1 MCLENHRFC
10 YSCLGRVSNKDRDRA
25 FSGLAWECPRCND
38 TCGCSV
44 CRRKSEGLG
53 KRPGKR
59 TSDGFPVGE
68 AGPRARKVGRPGGP
82 LSRQRRRHHSE
93 HEQYERLEQHNQ
105 HDQQEQQE
113 QHEQHSVL
121 IRPSHRGQIYVHIPR
136 RKVVIVHRQP
146 ETDADHRMQVDQ
158 GIGEAKSAPKKTSS
172 ARTVPARIA
181 PPHVLAVQTQVATDH
196 LLQTLQFTSRFASIL
211 GVDARCLA
219 ALQPLDQPPAAL
231 VPTLFEIRERIK
243 ALIAANSSS
252 SGEAAWSSRRTNRN
266 SMFRAEA
273 SGADPTEHANA
284 ILADI
289 AGLIDEAL
297 CTEPVREHIQ
307 DSARDIKD
315 PLKVFCKS
323 MSKLRGTLD
332 AIRPRTFTAA
342 KQPDRL
348 LESAAA
354 PVIDPS
360 AKGASAGQPR
370 AAPAEMREEVEHTHE
385 PPGTPSL
392 ESAGISSNASD
403 IFVSLAAIESAC
415 QGPAGDTDADKD
427 CSAATTLID
436 SFSVGAAP
444 ARADRAAGDEDAQE
458 PVAQIDTVHADAI
471 KNDAVLGDPSQH
483 SNDPSEAGDDSD
495 DKMPPLDVAS
505 SMIIDSFVHMD
516 QITITAR
523 SEMHGIA
530 ADHAPDAAV
539 RSDGKADGVI
549 AEPAQ
554 LAATPVSLPLS
565 PSTLIACGLAD
576 SHGDAKRAASS
587 EVLGVLPAL
596 PELPL
601 LSGPQGDTNPDEMTD
616 DDRQTLHSD
625 GVKSTDL
632 PAPQLPS
639 EHADQAV
646 SPRQPRPCQSPD
658 REHDD
663 QQNGPKRRQ
672 VEIEREQL
680 VVQPAPAQPRVSAAV
695 LAKIADIQAS
705 MRTLKAE
712 FIEALARV
720 HIRSWFLGVDTHGCL
735 YWLLPSLSGGVYGWG
750 RMWWLSN
757 HSSRADGGAACED
770 GASVDRWFFVEEASL
785 GHFAAMLLNDLEI
798 ALASKPQET
807 GRHVVPET
815 GDAMRSLVANILLL
829 SVD

>member
-1 MCLENHRFC
+1 MRHRDRVVMCLENHRFC

-38 TCGCSV
+38 TCGC
-44 CRRKSEGLG
+44 
-53 KRPGKR
+53 
-59 TSDGFPVGE
+59 
-68 AGPRARKVGRPGGP
+68 
-82 LSRQRRRHHSE
+82 SE

-323 MSKLRGTLD
+323 MSKLR
-332 AIRPRTFTAA
+332 
-342 KQPDRL
+342 
-348 LESAAA
+348 
-354 PVIDPS
+354 
-360 AKGASAGQPR
+360 
-370 AAPAEMREEVEHTHE
+370 
-385 PPGTPSL
+385 
-392 ESAGISSNASD
+392 
-403 IFVSLAAIESAC
+403 
-415 QGPAGDTDADKD
+415 
-427 CSAATTLID
+427 
-436 SFSVGAAP
+436 
-444 ARADRAAGDEDAQE
+444 
-458 PVAQIDTVHADAI
+458 DTVHADAI